1 MVLFF
6 QRFFSVCYCICGWLG
21 FDLVAGVTAVVVAPA
36 DIVFDD
42 NYIFVCVAVD
52 VAGLVV
58 ALVIVAVDYAG
69 VSTVVRVGT

>member
-1 MVLFF
+1 M
-6 QRFFSVCYCICGWLG
+6 
-21 FDLVAGVTAVVVAPA
+21 VVAPA
-36 DIVFDD
+36 DIVFDG